1 MRVLRTAFLVFFAAV
16 ALGQKETFVP
26 ANDVSF
32 TVAAE
37 HRSYR
42 TGEKLILNYEITNIS
57 HGAVYVPR
65 EWSAKCPPSPHILA
79 WFENSSGRHFV
90 PGYAGSCFLTQE
102 SIAERMKQ
110 ETVLLKAGRHL
121 RGHVVLDTSLFGGL
135 KPGTYR
141 IEAVL
146 YGWND
151 KDFNE
156 EQHSQLQKLLA
167 PLLRGEVPAS
177 TRITLTR

>member
-1 MRVLRTAFLVFFAAV
+1 MFRENGAPNAHQVLIFWRGLRTVLDDISFRDTQVAV
-16 ALGQKETFVP
+16 
-26 ANDVSF
+26 
-32 TVAAE
+32 
-37 HRSYR
+37 
-42 TGEKLILNYEITNIS
+42 
-57 HGAVYVPR
+57 
-65 EWSAKCPPSPHILA
+65 
-79 WFENSSGRHFV
+79 
-90 PGYAGSCFLTQE
+90 FLTQE

-110 ETVLLKAGRHL
+110 ETVLLKAGQHL

-156 EQHSQLQKLLA
+156 EQHSDLQKLPS